1 MARKKEL
8 GTKIKKWI
16 EHDGLNVEL
25 LLRKGYEF
33 QLPITNAYGLGLEFL
48 ISQREAKD
56 VIIIAS
62 TINQPK
68 EVTDIFKKLSK
79 TEKVSILQSMH
90 RELLKIIQDHHI
102 GNDLK
107 SISLIERIYIENLT
121 RQKFMESLL
130 RLRNMD
136 LYLISVLRH
145 HFGQQE
151 PPPPVTPD
159 VKMYG

>member
-8 GTKIKKWI
+8 GTKIKKWL
-16 EHDGLNVEL
+16 EHEGLNVEL
-25 LLRKGYEF
+25 LLSKGFEF
-33 QLPITNAYGLGLEFL
+33 QLLITNAYGLGLEFAVSQPEGKEVIG
-48 ISQREAKD
+48 IS
-56 VIIIAS
+56 S

-79 TEKVSILQSMH
+79 TEKNSILQPMH
-90 RELLKIIQDHHI
+90 RELLKIVQDHHI
-102 GNDLK
+102 DGNLK
-107 SISLIERIYIENLT
+107 SISLIERIYVENLT

-136 LYLISVLRH
+136 LYLVSVLQH

-151 PPPPVTPD
+151 PPPPITPD
-159 VKMYG
+159 VKMYT